1 MTLFTRWLHDL
12 LAQFY
17 PNLCLACQENA
28 PIPKDFLCLTCE
40 RKLPATNF
48 HQEKENAFTER
59 FWGRLPLHAGAAFYH
74 FVKGGRTQGLIH
86 QLKYNGRKDIAF
98 ELGKRYGWQL
108 KAAPLFSVV
117 DGIVPVP
124 LHPKK
129 ERLRG
134 YNQSLYFAK
143 GLAESMSL
151 PVWSKALK
159 RKTYADSQTEKTR
172 IQRLENVMTA
182 FEVTQIEVLKGKH
195 ILLVDDV
202 LTTGATLEGCGLKIL
217 EIENTT
223 LSMATIAISN

>member
-1 MTLFTRWLHDL
+1 M
-12 LAQFY
+12 
-17 PNLCLACQENA
+17 
-28 PIPKDFLCLTCE
+28 
-40 RKLPATNF
+40 
-48 HQEKENAFTER
+48 
-59 FWGRLPLHAGAAFYH
+59 
-74 FVKGGRTQGLIH
+74 
-86 QLKYNGRKDIAF
+86 
-98 ELGKRYGWQL
+98 
-108 KAAPLFSVV
+108 
-117 DGIVPVP
+117 P